1 MKIHSGQTSESKTS
15 TCQTGGI
22 IMHLGRFIQNEW
34 GHSQGLGHRRQGPTS
49 IAKQGA
55 GHSKQKRPRQKANK
69 KVSSR
74 GGAQHAR
81 FWAQNEFQMP
91 CTGRNGAPILYSDPL
106 LFDHGFADGRCL
118 VGLKQ
123 LGRSSCKG
131 PSVRRFLS
139 SSGRQSHRLRLLV
152 TDYFF
157 QRILDFAVRPTCHEL
172 LTAAHWVLFGFV
184 VNRME

>member
-123 LGRSSCKG
+123 LGRSSCRDPLWG
-131 PSVRRFLS
+131 DFYHQVADSLIDLDCLLQIIFFS
-139 SSGRQSHRLRLLV
+139 AFWTLRWDPLV
-152 TDYFF
+152 TNY
-157 QRILDFAVRPTCHEL
+157 
-172 LTAAHWVLFGFV
+172 
-184 VNRME
+184 